1 MYENM
6 QEKLQP
12 CTGQTSGSAQNP
24 PVLRIFAASLREV
37 VIILLH
43 RPVKPLKAF
52 PRLCFNQSGLK
63 AGRAQ
68 PPTGSGVQDPRS
80 GCSANCHSRQLRAF
94 RGTLPQTG
102 SLLGGARMGCGA
114 HHGHPTQVGLPAQQ
128 LLGKDGENGPPR
140 SSPTGKAVTHG
151 DMARG
156 LDRTWSTSCLE
167 TPRPGQSIIN
177 SVWGS
182 PGKVRNKCV

>member
-1 MYENM
+1 MDENM
-6 QEKLQP
+6 QAKLQP
-12 CTGQTSGSAQNP
+12 CTGQTSASAQNP
-24 PVLRIFAASLREV
+24 PVLRIFVASLGEV

-68 PPTGSGVQDPRS
+68 PPAGSGVQDPRS

-102 SLLGGARMGCGA
+102 SLLGGHAWAAGPTTATSPRASHPSGAPRAAAPGERWGERPSPLLAHWEGCHA
-114 HHGHPTQVGLPAQQ
+114 
-128 LLGKDGENGPPR
+128 
-140 SSPTGKAVTHG
+140 
-151 DMARG
+151 
-156 LDRTWSTSCLE
+156 W
-167 TPRPGQSIIN
+167 
-177 SVWGS
+177 
-182 PGKVRNKCV
+182 